1 MAEHSG
7 NLIPEGQHTRRAG
20 GGNARSGPSSNLAGG
35 SAAATAGGAP
45 SGPGGAPI
53 RRRAARDRRGRG
65 LRTPL
70 LPAQLP
76 AARTRA
82 QQFDQA
88 VLEAVAD
95 LEDRWPNEL
104 ASIEFAVDE
113 VPSLP
118 AGSVAPSSD
127 VVLDGGVPL
136 TRFSPPGV
144 DARGRATKARVVV
157 YRRPLEV
164 RAADSGDLGDLV
176 AEVLGEQLT
185 AVLGEGSSGSAG

>member
-1 MAEHSG
+1 MADHIG
-7 NLIPEGQHTRRAG
+7 NSSPEIEIGPAKAITTTVRRE
-20 GGNARSGPSSNLAGG
+20 
-35 SAAATAGGAP
+35 
-45 SGPGGAPI
+45 
-53 RRRAARDRRGRG
+53 RRRLVRDRRGRG

-70 LPAQLP
+70 LPAGLP

-95 LEDRWPNEL
+95 LEQRWPAEL
-104 ASIEFAVDE
+104 SSIEFAVDE
-113 VPSLP
+113 VPTLP
-118 AGSVAPSSD
+118 TGPVVASPD

-164 RAADSGDLGDLV
+164 RAADSGDLGELV

-185 AVLGEGSSGSAG
+185 AVLGEGDVEPPA